1 MTEENNIIPD
11 PVAAAEL
18 EAIVVNDEPAVAV
31 EETPQPEPTPAPVVE
46 APEPTPAPVVE
57 EVKVAPTPVSKKKEN
72 IASGNNADNVYLAN
86 CIYKN
91 KFARKSLTIHHLQ
104 RRLNELG
111 YKDAY
116 TDKDGWLGDLTRLA
130 IENFQKDRGLAVTGN
145 VDADTFTKIFEGDPH
160 VVINL

>member
-46 APEPTPAPVVE
+46 VPEPAPAPVVE
-57 EVKVAPTPVSKKKEN
+57 EVKVTPTPVSKKQEN

-91 KFARKSLTIHHLQ
+91 KFARKSLTVHHLQ

>member
-46 APEPTPAPVVE
+46 VPEPTPAPVVE
-57 EVKVAPTPVSKKKEN
+57 EVKVAPTPVSKKQEN

-91 KFARKSLTIHHLQ
+91 KFARKSLTVHHLQ

>member
-11 PVAAAEL
+11 PQVAAEL

-31 EETPQPEPTPAPVVE
+31 EETPQPEPVAPVVVVE
-46 APEPTPAPVVE
+46 EPTPAPVVE
-57 EVKVAPTPVSKKKEN
+57 EVKAKPAPAAQKNPAN
-72 IASGNNADNVYLAN
+72 IASGKAADDVYLAN

-91 KFARKSLTIHHLQ
+91 KFARKSLTVHHLQ

-116 TDKDGWLGDLTRLA
+116 SDKDGWLGDLTRLA
-130 IENFQKDRGLAVTGN
+130 IESFQKDRGLKVTGD

-160 VVINL
+160 VIVNL